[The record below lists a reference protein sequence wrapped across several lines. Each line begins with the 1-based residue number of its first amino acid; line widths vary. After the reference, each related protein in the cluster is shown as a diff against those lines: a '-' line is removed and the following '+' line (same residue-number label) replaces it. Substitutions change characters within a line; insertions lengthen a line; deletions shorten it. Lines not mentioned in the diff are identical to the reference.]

1 MKYLTVKP
9 FVKWAGGKSQ
19 LLNDIRAKYPEKI
32 YKYCEPFVGGG
43 AVLLD
48 ILANYHPKEVLI
60 NDINAELV
68 NTYLQIKNNV
78 DDLIGILS
86 EMQVKYWEK
95 SDSDRKLMYLAE
107 RERFNDIKVN
117 TNDELNL
124 GKATSFIFLNK
135 TCFNGLY
142 RVNRKGFFNVPMG
155 SYKNPPICDAENLR
169 YISSLL
175 QNVQIKCGDYKDC
188 SDFIDNNTFVYIDPP
203 YRPLTETASF
213 TSYNENKFGDQQQ
226 IELGHF
232 IDEITENG
240 AKVVAS
246 NSDPKNA
253 DENDNFFDNLYAKYK
268 IERVSA
274 KRMINSKANGRG
286 SISEILITNG

>member
-1 MKYLTVKP
+1 
-9 FVKWAGGKSQ
+9 
-19 LLNDIRAKYPEKI
+19 
-32 YKYCEPFVGGG
+32 
-43 AVLLD
+43 
-48 ILANYHPKEVLI
+48 
-60 NDINAELV
+60 
-68 NTYLQIKNNV
+68 
-78 DDLIGILS
+78 
-86 EMQVKYWEK
+86 
-95 SDSDRKLMYLAE
+95 MYLAE
-107 RERFNDIKVN
+107 RERFNDIRERFNDIKVN

-155 SYKNPPICDAENLR
+155 SYKNSPICDAENLR
-169 YISSLL
+169 YISGLL

-188 SDFIDNNTFVYIDPP
+188 ADFIDNNNFVYIDPP
-203 YRPLTETASF
+203 YRPLTKTAYF
-213 TSYNENKFGDQQQ
+213 TSYNENEFGDQQQ

-232 IDEITENG
+232 IDEITKNG

-253 DENDNFFDNLYAKYK
+253 DENDNFFDDLYFKYN

-274 KRMINSKANGRG
+274 KRMINSNA
-286 SISEILITNG
+286 TNCIVA

>member
-86 EMQVKYWEK
+86 EMQGKYWGK

-169 YISSLL
+169 YISGLL

-188 SDFIDNNTFVYIDPP
+188 ADFIDNNTFVYIDPP

-213 TSYNENKFGDQQQ
+213 TSYNENEFGDQQQ

-253 DENDNFFDNLYAKYK
+253 DENDNFFDDLNFKYN

-274 KRMINSKANGRG
+274 KRMINSKA
-286 SISEILITNG
+286 TNCIVA